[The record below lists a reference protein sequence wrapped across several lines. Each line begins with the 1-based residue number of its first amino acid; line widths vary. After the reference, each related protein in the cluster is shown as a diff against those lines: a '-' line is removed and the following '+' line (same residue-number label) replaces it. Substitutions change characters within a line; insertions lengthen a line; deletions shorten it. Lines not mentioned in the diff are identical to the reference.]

1 MAKLQKLK
9 QYPFPISNIFT
20 LVIQTHKD
28 DLHVL
33 QQE

>member
-9 QYPFPISNIFT
+9 PRPFPITKIFT
-20 LVIQTHKD
+20 VVFQTHKD